1 MENYLKKIK
10 PYASKIN
17 RSDEFYIAESIEEKL
32 RRATETG
39 EPIEAVSP
47 MIYTERKQGVL
58 PECDIRT
65 DRWEIAQNAMGAI
78 EKSIVARREEAAKKE
93 NKDTEN
99 KSN

>member
-10 PYASKIN
+10 PYISRIDRSK
-17 RSDEFYIAESIEEKL
+17 EFYIAESIEEKM

-93 NKDTEN
+93 TNDKKNDE
-99 KSN
+99 